1 MSAARCQGP
10 ADRPATGPPRRTDF
24 DMDLQ
29 HRHMLEKLQ
38 VWIAAA
44 AAACV
49 AWFAA
54 WPLVR
59 PWDRGG
65 ALAFVPTGDWASL
78 AVFAGVVVAMSSAV
92 ALVTLSARPE
102 GALLAALA
110 GVAGFAFRSG
120 PMRTLLWR
128 RADAPGRLFAD
139 LAIEMAAMT
148 AVLAAS
154 ALAVTCV
161 RALLKR
167 LLPRWAW
174 SEPNRAPGGRDG
186 PRRKTARGQ
195 AAMHVAGC
203 LVMQMAVALICLVHL
218 FRSTDRGQ
226 IAFALAGSFLLGSL
240 IAHQVFPIR
249 ATAVLWAGPLIM
261 GMAVYG
267 LGAGASADGADWLR
281 VLMVG
286 QGVPI
291 RAALPVDW
299 LALGAGGAVGGF
311 WISRR
316 IHEAR
321 EAAETAQA
329 AKAT

>member
-1 MSAARCQGP
+1 
-10 ADRPATGPPRRTDF
+10 
-24 DMDLQ
+24 MDLQ
-29 HRHMLEKLQ
+29 HRHTLEKFQ
-38 VWIAAA
+38 VWVAAA
-44 AAACV
+44 GAACV

-54 WPLVR
+54 WPLVA

-65 ALAFVPTGDWASL
+65 PLAFAPTGDWASL
-78 AVFAGVVVAMSSAV
+78 AMFAGVVVAMSSAV
-92 ALVTLSARPE
+92 AVVTLSARPE

-110 GVAGFAFRSG
+110 GVAGLAFRSG

-128 RADAPGRLFAD
+128 RADVPDRLFAD
-139 LAIEMAAMT
+139 LAIEMAAMA

-154 ALAVTCV
+154 ALAVACV

-174 SEPNRAPGGRDG
+174 SAPTPAPGGRG
-186 PRRKTARGQ
+186 APRPRTGGAQ
-195 AAMHVAGC
+195 AAMHMAGC
-203 LVMQMAVALICLVHL
+203 LVMQMAIAMICLVHL

-249 ATAVLWAGPLIM
+249 ATAVLWVGPLIM

-267 LGAGASADGADWLR
+267 LGAAAAAGGANWRA

-286 QGVPI
+286 QGVPM

-321 EAAETAQA
+321 QAAETAHPAQA
-329 AKAT
+329 T